1 MEDTKKIITRAVF
14 GHINQTFQNT
24 VNIAINE
31 EDKHIDILGCKI
43 SGAKLL
49 RSSIEGGNGESKK
62 VKVSLGFGIHVWYKS
77 KNETRIS
84 KVNAEHTDIIEIAK
98 QGTENFS
105 NEDVYVWI
113 RGTPKCI
120 DKPVVI
126 QTGEN
131 LVAVQIEYMLEAE
144 VIGETV
150 INVKVFE

>member
-1 MEDTKKIITRAVF
+1 MEDSKKIITRAVF

-43 SGAKLL
+43 SGAKIL
-49 RSSIEGGNGESKK
+49 RSSIEGDDGKSKQ
-62 VKVSLGFGIHVWYKS
+62 VKVDLNFGIHVWYKS
-77 KNETRIS
+77 NDDTRIS
-84 KVNAEHTDIIEIAK
+84 KVNAVLTDIINIEK
-98 QGTENFS
+98 QGNEEFS
-105 NEDVYVWI
+105 HEDVYVWI

-120 DKPVVI
+120 GNPVVV

-131 LVAVQIEYMLEAE
+131 MVAVQIEYMLEAE